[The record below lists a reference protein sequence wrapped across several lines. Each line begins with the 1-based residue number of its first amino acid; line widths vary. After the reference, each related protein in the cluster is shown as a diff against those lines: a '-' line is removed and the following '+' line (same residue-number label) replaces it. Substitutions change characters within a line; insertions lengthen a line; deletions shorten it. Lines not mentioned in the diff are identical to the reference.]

1 MLHRFIAFR
10 PQHLLFSILALLSL
24 AAIALAG
31 CGQQASAA
39 SIPNVTI
46 IARDYT
52 FDIPRGI
59 HAGLVN
65 VTLVN
70 QGSEPHQAQLMR
82 LNDGVTLDQFFAAL
96 KQGPDA
102 ALPLATSAG
111 GPNAIMPGQRQQV
124 TLHLL
129 AGQYVAICFVTSPDG
144 HSHAEKGMVT
154 PFTVEQAASGA
165 QPTAPQADGVVTLKD
180 FSISMSDAL
189 TAGKHTLKV
198 TNQGPQSHEFSLIH
212 LEPGKTAQDVM
223 TFFMQPAGLP
233 PFTDAGGMGALAPH
247 TSGWVEVDLAAGNY
261 MALCFVPD
269 PQTGKAH
276 VMLGMLTSFT
286 VN

>member
-1 MLHRFIAFR
+1 MFPRFHAFR
-10 PQHLLFSILALLSL
+10 SQSLLLSILVLLTL

-31 CGQQASAA
+31 CGQPASVP

-46 IARDYT
+46 IAKDYT
-52 FDIPRGI
+52 FDIPKGI
-59 HAGLVN
+59 HAGLIN

-70 QGSEPHQAQLMR
+70 QGGEPHQAQFMR
-82 LNDGVTLDQFFAAL
+82 LNQGVTLDQFFAAL
-96 KQGPDA
+96 KDGPEA

-111 GPNAIMPGQRQQV
+111 GPNAVMPGQRQEV
-124 TLHLL
+124 TLNLL

-154 PFTVEQAASGA
+154 PFTVEKAASGS
-165 QPTAPQADGVVTLKD
+165 QPADPQADGVVTLKD

-212 LEPGKTAQDVM
+212 LAPGKTAQDVM
-223 TFFMQPAGLP
+223 TFFMQPAGPP

-247 TSGWVEVDLAAGNY
+247 TSGWVEVDLAAGDY